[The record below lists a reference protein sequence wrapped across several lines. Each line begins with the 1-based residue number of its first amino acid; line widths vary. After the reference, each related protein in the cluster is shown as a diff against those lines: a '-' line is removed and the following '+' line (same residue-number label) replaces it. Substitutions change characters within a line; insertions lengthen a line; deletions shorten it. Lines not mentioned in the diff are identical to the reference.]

1 LKATLILCA
10 ALILI
15 AAVVLAGLRIAKAT
29 RLWPAALLI
38 VTAPLEVY
46 RSSSGAGANL
56 SLFRLALV
64 VAISGLAVD
73 VARGRKRLP
82 RAIAVPFI
90 IYAGLVAWQ
99 LCSLL
104 FVTANHS
111 LAYRFLGQYAVGL
124 VAAFIITCYVARR
137 DLRVVAALCGGAT
150 VLPLLAAAFRVFSVN
165 GGGSGDLPGLTE
177 LPLNVTIE
185 AARQSGSFL
194 LDGTQRLNATFA
206 DPNQFGFYIA
216 TMFLV
221 LAGALCA
228 YLFLE
233 KPIRWRTASS
243 YLLLLG
249 SAAVAVAGTYSRS
262 AWLLAAFGVIVLVV
276 LLGRPFW
283 TRRRAV
289 VAGVAAVAAL
299 GLASPLIVS
308 RLGSSERGN
317 AKSTQVHEHTM
328 SIAVKLAARH
338 PVTGVGLG
346 GYGRYADQPPLIS
359 SSVSTF
365 LTVAAELGIPG
376 LMLLVAAILVTC
388 LAAFRSVLCSRS
400 VERALLAGFAAAFL
414 ALAAANT
421 LGEVWMN
428 DFQWTLF
435 GLLLAVTTQPLVA
448 IDRLPFLKRQA
459 INGNSG
465 TPPTEQAQ
473 VVA

>member
-10 ALILI
+10 ALLLI
-15 AAVVLAGLRIAKAT
+15 AAVVLTGLRVAKAT

-64 VAISGLAVD
+64 VALSGLALD
-73 VARGRKRLP
+73 IARHRKRLP
-82 RAIAVPFI
+82 RAIAVPFV
-90 IYAGLVAWQ
+90 IYGGLVAWQ
-99 LCSLL
+99 LVSLL

-111 LAYRFLGQYAVGL
+111 LAYRFVGQYAVGL
-124 VAAFIITCYVARR
+124 AAAFVITCYVERR
-137 DLRVVAALCGGAT
+137 DLHVVCALCGGAT
-150 VLPLLAAAFRVFSVN
+150 VLPLLAAAFRVFSVD

-177 LPLNVTIE
+177 LPLNLTIE

-216 TMFLV
+216 TTFLV

-233 KPIRWRTASS
+233 KPIRWRAVSS

-262 AWLLAAFGVIVLVV
+262 AWILAGFGAVVLVW

-283 TRRRAV
+283 SRRRAA
-289 VAGVAAVAAL
+289 VAGVAAVVAI
-299 GLASPLIVS
+299 GLASPLIAS

-338 PVTGVGLG
+338 PLTGVGLG

-376 LMLLVAAILVTC
+376 LLLLLGAIVVTSFAAI
-388 LAAFRSVLCSRS
+388 RSVLRSRPA
-400 VERALLAGFAAAFL
+400 ERALLAGLTAAFV

-421 LGEVWMN
+421 LGEVWMD

-435 GLLLAVTTQPLVA
+435 GLLLAVTAQPLLA
-448 IDRLPFLKRQA
+448 IDRLPFTNRPV
-459 INGNSG
+459 INGHSDA
-465 TPPTEQAQ
+465 PPTEQAQ
-473 VVA
+473 VVT